1 MQELFGTFI
10 FTLFVLVQADK
21 PELSND
27 FALNSLILSG
37 SYITARAMCN
47 GSGVQISSYG
57 ACLNPAIALGIL
69 FAGWI
74 GNGIASLTYIWLYPV
89 MSILGGFLALLFF
102 EFLFKKT

>member
-1 MQELFGTFI
+1 MQEWFGTFI
-10 FTLFVLVQADK
+10 FTLFVLIHADK
-21 PELSND
+21 PEMSSD

-37 SYITARAMCN
+37 SYISARAMVN

-57 ACLNPAIALGIL
+57 ACLNPAIAIGIL

-74 GNGIASLTYIWLYPV
+74 GNGISSLTYIWLYPA
-89 MSILGGFLALLFF
+89 MSIVGGFIGLLFF